1 MSIFHS
7 ELLNEYK
14 KPFVIWHRVTQD
26 DGYGGY
32 TSIWTRGA
40 TFEGILTEDASL
52 TATVAGIDQKTNYYG
67 LKVQRSVPLEFH
79 SIIQNLEDQKYYR
92 VTSGDTLESP
102 RMSAMD
108 MKILSLEAF
117 EPVDV
122 EVSDG

>member
-52 TATVAGIDQKTNYYG
+52 TATVAGIDQNTNYYG
-67 LKVQRSVPLEFH
+67 LKVQRAVPLEFH

>member
-92 VTSGDTLESP
+92 VTSGDTL
-102 RMSAMD
+102 
-108 MKILSLEAF
+108 
-117 EPVDV
+117 
-122 EVSDG
+122 

>member
-67 LKVQRSVPLEFH
+67 LKVQRAVPLEFH

-92 VTSGDTLESP
+92 VTSGDILESP